1 MSHLYLLLRNLLIY
15 IYIDKKEE
23 RKMTFELGDIR
34 CLCPP
39 KKAKCRNF
47 MKSRHF
53 ADL

>member
-15 IYIDKKEE
+15 IYIDKEE
-23 RKMTFELGDIR
+23 RKMTSGLDDIR
-34 CLCPP
+34 CLCVPP

-47 MKSRHF
+47 MKLRHF

>member
-39 KKAKCRNF
+39 KKAKYRNF